1 MRIKALNIGQSKSG
15 KTGALASLLLVGYN
29 IYMLDFDNNSEVL
42 DTLLRDNPE
51 ALSRLHRV
59 TLRDAIIPIRG
70 VPKVKSPPTAY
81 KGAGKALEEWQA
93 DTLDEDSILVIDT
106 LTSMSDAAFNEALMM
121 SGRLNQRPQ
130 LQDYGWLADSV
141 MLFMDMLTGDAFHC
155 HIIVNTHVKWFAA
168 DEDLQVQARGLP
180 NARGQQ
186 IASTVSR
193 YFSSVLLTRT
203 IGSGPATKRVIS
215 TQPQGVVEVAAP
227 PIASV
232 KASYPV
238 EGGLAPLFE
247 DILGHGCIPSTA
259 QTKTET

>member
-106 LTSMSDAAFNEALMM
+106 LTSMSDAAFNEALMLA
-121 SGRLNQRPQ
+121 GRLNQRAQ
-130 LQDYGWLADSV
+130 LQDYGWMADSV
-141 MLFMDMLTGDAFHC
+141 MLFMEMLTSPALNC
-155 HIIVNTHVKWFAA
+155 HVIVNTHIRHFAGSE
-168 DEDLQVQARGLP
+168 EDQTTARGLP
-180 NARGQQ
+180 NAKGQQ
-186 IASTVSR
+186 IPSTVSR
-193 YFSSVLLTRT
+193 YFNSVILSRT
-203 IGSGPATKRVIS
+203 MGTGPGTKRMIS
-215 TQPQGVVEVAAP
+215 TQPQGVVEVKTSSP
-227 PIASV
+227 STV
-232 KASYPV
+232 KASYPI
-238 EGGLAPLFE
+238 EDGLASLFS
-247 DILGHGCIPSTA
+247 DILGHGPNL
-259 QTKTET
+259 QQKVKP